1 MKGLN
6 IFGQYVGR
14 HLEGNLD
21 FILPDTRQLSGRYCH
36 LQPLATYHCDD
47 LYQGWHSIED
57 PRDWTYLPDE
67 RPETRQA
74 TFDYIKR
81 IISQGGISYYAIIEN
96 KSAKARGTLALFNID
111 KNNGVAEIG
120 YVHLT
125 PAIKRTFLSTEAIY
139 LLLMYV
145 FDVLKYRRC
154 EWQTDTLNHAG
165 MNAAERIGF
174 RKEGILRDKQII
186 KSRSVDI
193 ATYSIISAEWPKIS
207 SAISVWLRTE
217 NLDERGH
224 QIHPLRHY
232 LAEPEV

>member
-1 MKGLN
+1 MKELN

-96 KSAKARGTLALFNID
+96 KSAKARGTLALFKFDAQDVTWTGQGDKPAVWRSSDISSRAFCSHCGSSVGAID
-111 KNNGVAEIG
+111 DAPTVAL
-120 YVHLT
+120 LT
-125 PAIKRTFLSTEAIY
+125 G
-139 LLLMYV
+139 V
-145 FDVLKYRRC
+145 FDEPQDEDL
-154 EWQTDTLNHAG
+154 HA
-165 MNAAERIGF
+165 
-174 RKEGILRDKQII
+174 
-186 KSRSVDI
+186 
-193 ATYSIISAEWPKIS
+193 
-207 SAISVWLRTE
+207 
-217 NLDERGH
+217 H
-224 QIHPLRHY
+224 
-232 LAEPEV
+232 

>member
-1 MKGLN
+1 MKELN

-96 KSAKARGTLALFNID
+96 KSA
-111 KNNGVAEIG
+111 
-120 YVHLT
+120 
-125 PAIKRTFLSTEAIY
+125 
-139 LLLMYV
+139 

-232 LAEPEV
+232 LAESEV

>member
-1 MKGLN
+1 MKELN

-96 KSAKARGTLALFNID
+96 KSAKARGTL
-111 KNNGVAEIG
+111 
-120 YVHLT
+120 
-125 PAIKRTFLSTEAIY
+125 PFLI
-139 LLLMYV
+139 
-145 FDVLKYRRC
+145 
-154 EWQTDTLNHAG
+154 
-165 MNAAERIGF
+165 
-174 RKEGILRDKQII
+174 
-186 KSRSVDI
+186 
-193 ATYSIISAEWPKIS
+193 
-207 SAISVWLRTE
+207 
-217 NLDERGH
+217 
-224 QIHPLRHY
+224 
-232 LAEPEV
+232 